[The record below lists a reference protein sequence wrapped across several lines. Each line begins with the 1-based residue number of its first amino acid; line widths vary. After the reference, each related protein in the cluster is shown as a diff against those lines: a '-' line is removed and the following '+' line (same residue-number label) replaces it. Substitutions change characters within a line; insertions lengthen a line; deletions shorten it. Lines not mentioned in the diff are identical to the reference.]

1 MENNEKLL
9 ALMEQMEKTNRK
21 QLLFSKVLCV
31 LTALVLVFCL
41 VLVGCL
47 CGAAGY
53 VQDLAVQMTGIA
65 NQVTGIADQA
75 VVVLNNLE
83 TVTNELAQVDLN
95 GMVSDVDTLVSSSQ
109 SAVEEALTKINTIDL
124 DTLNQA
130 IKDLAAVVEP
140 LAKIT
145 KIW

>member
-9 ALMEQMEKTNRK
+9 ALMEKMEENSRK
-21 QLLFSKVLCV
+21 QLLFTKVLSG
-31 LTALVLVFCL
+31 LTALVLVFAL
-41 VLVGCL
+41 VLVGYL
-47 CGAAGY
+47 CSAAGY
-53 VQDLAVQMTGIA
+53 VQELAGQLTGIV

-75 VVVLNNLE
+75 VIVLDHLE

-95 GMVSDVDTLVSSSQ
+95 SMIADVDELVGSSQ
-109 SAVEEALTKINTIDL
+109 SAVEDALGKINTIDI

-140 LAKIT
+140 LARLT
-145 KIW
+145 RW

>member
-9 ALMEQMEKTNRK
+9 ALMEKMEENSRK
-21 QLLFSKVLCV
+21 QLLFTKVLSGLTSLV
-31 LTALVLVFCL
+31 LVFALVLVSY
-41 VLVGCL
+41 L
-47 CGAAGY
+47 CSAAGY
-53 VQDLAVQMTGIA
+53 VQELAGQLTGIV

-75 VVVLNNLE
+75 VIVLDNLK

-95 GMVSDVDTLVSSSQ
+95 SMIADVDELVGSSQ
-109 SAVEEALTKINTIDL
+109 SAVEDALGKINTIDI

-140 LAKIT
+140 LARLT
-145 KIW
+145 RW

>member
-9 ALMEQMEKTNRK
+9 ALMEKMEENSRK
-21 QLLFSKVLCV
+21 QLLFTKVLSG
-31 LTALVLVFCL
+31 LTALVLVFAL
-41 VLVGCL
+41 VLVGYL
-47 CGAAGY
+47 CSAAGY
-53 VQDLAVQMTGIA
+53 VQELAGQLTGIV

-75 VVVLNNLE
+75 VIVLDNLK

-95 GMVSDVDTLVSSSQ
+95 SMIADVDELVGSSQ
-109 SAVEEALTKINTIDL
+109 SAVEDALGKINTIDI

-140 LAKIT
+140 LARLT
-145 KIW
+145 RW

>member
-9 ALMEQMEKTNRK
+9 ALMEKMEENSRK
-21 QLLFSKVLCV
+21 QLLFTKVLSG
-31 LTALVLVFCL
+31 LTALVLVFAL
-41 VLVGCL
+41 VLVGYL
-47 CGAAGY
+47 CSAAGY
-53 VQDLAVQMTGIA
+53 VQELAGQLTGIV

-75 VVVLNNLE
+75 VIVLDNLE

-95 GMVSDVDTLVSSSQ
+95 SMIADVDELVGSSQ
-109 SAVEEALTKINTIDL
+109 SAVEDALGKINTIDI

-140 LAKIT
+140 FARLT
-145 KIW
+145 RW

>member
-9 ALMEQMEKTNRK
+9 ALMEKMEENSRK
-21 QLLFSKVLCV
+21 QLLFTKVLSG
-31 LTALVLVFCL
+31 LTALVLVFAL
-41 VLVGCL
+41 VLVGYL
-47 CGAAGY
+47 CSAAGY
-53 VQDLAVQMTGIA
+53 VQELAGQLTGIV

-75 VVVLNNLE
+75 VIVLDNLE

-95 GMVSDVDTLVSSSQ
+95 SMIADVDELVGSSQ
-109 SAVEEALTKINTIDL
+109 SAVEDALGKINTIDI

-140 LAKIT
+140 LARLT
-145 KIW
+145 RW